1 MSNDN
6 KKKAAKISSDL
17 LPVTLSGKN
26 TGGLGYFNVWIGI
39 GIIIATF
46 AVGGEAA
53 YYCNL
58 KQIALAAIV
67 EMCIRDSIF
76 YVHLLYPY
84 FY

>member
-58 KQIALAAIV
+58 DRKSV
-67 EMCIRDSIF
+67 
-76 YVHLLYPY
+76 V
-84 FY
+84 

>member
-58 KQIALAAIV
+58 KQSLA
-67 EMCIRDSIF
+67 
-76 YVHLLYPY
+76 HLFSDVFSVCPVI
-84 FY
+84 